1 MKVGDLVRI
10 SSNRLE
16 KFGHFEHLSGKVY
29 IVEEIIDH
37 GVLGRGGTCYLLPGS
52 EPDSHG
58 RRMKFFQSHLEVV
71 NEANLS

>member
-1 MKVGDLVRI
+1 MKPGDLVRYTRDFGDQDI
-10 SSNRLE
+10 
-16 KFGHFEHLSGKVY
+16 FGHLSERVY

-58 RRMKFFQSHLEVV
+58 RRMKFFQSQLEVINV
-71 NEANLS
+71 ANR

>member
-1 MKVGDLVRI
+1 MKPGDLVRYT
-10 SSNRLE
+10 SD
-16 KFGHFEHLSGKVY
+16 FGHFEHLGREKVY

-58 RRMKFFQSHLEVV
+58 RRMKFFQSQLQVISV
-71 NEANLS
+71 ASR